1 MSLTWKL
8 ILGFLFALV
17 LQVSQMLISG
27 YFTSKLQDATQQVS
41 SSLQANLAVQN
52 SIDAVR
58 LLQNRITEDL
68 GPANANIDLAV
79 YKVYVEE
86 ACRQAESFAEAL
98 ANTPNPAAAPVAKQV
113 ASLAQGMKDLEAQ
126 PQAALSD
133 EVQFFE
139 DTVRDLEQA
148 LLGAQLEIKALAIA
162 GVELE
167 REVSGLPVR
176 AGLVITL
183 GGVVLMAAFVAWFS
197 RQLVIPIERAWAELE
212 QRVAS
217 RTAELATSVENL
229 EEQITERKRV
239 EGQKEELNRQL
250 VDASR
255 RAGMAELATGVL
267 HNVGNVL
274 NSVNTSST
282 LLLDGLRKSKVDGLK
297 RALVL
302 IGDHEEDLAS
312 FITESEQGQMLP
324 KYLGQLSNHL
334 SNERD
339 ALVAEANDLSTRVT
353 HMMEIVSRQQSYA
366 CVSNS
371 LTTMHL
377 SSIIDDVLSMH
388 MASFADCDVT
398 VEKSFNFDEAL
409 PLDRSRVMQIF
420 MNLVGN
426 ARRAIKDTNR
436 GSGTLRIS
444 LDQQGDD
451 RIRVSIVDDG
461 VGISHEGLTKIFN
474 HGFTTKSDGHGFGL
488 HHSANAASEMGGK
501 LWAES
506 DGVGLGATF
515 LLELPLQPDHAA
527 TSPDAAQPELAQP
540 SLQGAES

>member
-27 YFTSKLQDATQQVS
+27 YFTAKLQDATQQVS
-41 SSLQANLAVQN
+41 SALQANLAVQN

-58 LLQNRITEDL
+58 LLQDRITEDL
-68 GPANANIDLAV
+68 GKAGGEIDLSV
-79 YKVYVEE
+79 YNVYVEE
-86 ACRQAESFAEAL
+86 ACKQAEQFAVAL
-98 ANTPNPAAAPVAKQV
+98 ADTPNPAAGPVATQV
-113 ASLAQGMKDLEAQ
+113 AALTKGMQELEGHPRAT
-126 PQAALSD
+126 LTD
-133 EVQFFE
+133 EVQFYE

-183 GGVVLMAAFVAWFS
+183 CGVVLMAAFVAWFS

-217 RTAELATSVENL
+217 RTEQLATSVASL

-302 IGDHEEDLAS
+302 IGDHEDDLAS
-312 FITESEQGQMLP
+312 FMTESAQGQMLP
-324 KYLGQLSNHL
+324 KYLGQLSDHL
-334 SNERD
+334 SKERD

-366 CVSNS
+366 CVSNA
-371 LTTMHL
+371 LTMMHL
-377 SSIIDDVLSMH
+377 SAILDDVLSMH
-388 MASFADCDVT
+388 MASFADCDVS
-398 VEKSFNFDEAL
+398 VERSFDFDEAL
-409 PLDRSRVMQIF
+409 PLDQSRVMQIF
-420 MNLVGN
+420 MNLIGN
-426 ARRAIKDTNR
+426 AKRAIKDTNR

-444 LDQQGDD
+444 LEQRGTD
-451 RIRVSIVDDG
+451 RIRARIADDG
-461 VGISHEGLTKIFN
+461 VGISAEGLTKIFN

-488 HHSANAASEMGGK
+488 HHSANAATEMGGR

-515 LLELPLQPDHAA
+515 LLELPLQPNLA
-527 TSPDAAQPELAQP
+527 TNPPDASQPELA
-540 SLQGAES
+540 GAES